1 MRAPDKQRI
10 FDAIAHKQTSEVPF
24 LEIDPDMHLVN
35 LILERKRPMELHSFE
50 LEAEDNIELN
60 TRMGND
66 LTFFGHVW
74 RVGRKEFKDKVGRI
88 HYIDGNIKTR
98 EQMDQ
103 IWFPD
108 LKDLERR
115 LEDHCKSVQGSGMG
129 IMCKAQTP
137 AFTTMCA
144 MGYTDYL
151 TNTMM
156 DPDFVMDFT
165 KRIHEY
171 CMKELEVFLKYPVD
185 IIQLSS
191 GLVTNSA
198 PMVDPEQMEILE
210 TQFIRELMKQSKQ
223 HGKKVFFHIDGKIDD
238 MIPDFVEMG
247 VDVLNPIDLCA
258 GNQDIYKIK
267 EQYGD
272 IITLSGNIDI
282 EGVLNSGTPDEVKAD
297 VIEHIERCA
306 VGGGYIVS
314 SCHNLHEMVPID
326 NFYAMRDATINYKL
340 S

>member
-1 MRAPDKQRI
+1 MRLADKQRI
-10 FDAIAHKQTSEVPF
+10 FNAIDHIQTNEVPF

-35 LILERKRPMELHSFE
+35 QILEQQLPMELHCFE
-50 LEAEDNIELN
+50 LEAKENIELN
-60 TRMGND
+60 RRMGND
-66 LTFFGHVW
+66 LAFFGHVW
-74 RVGRKEFKDKVGRI
+74 RVGRKEFTDADGRI
-88 HYIDGNIKTR
+88 HYADGVIKQK

-103 IWFPD
+103 IWFPELD
-108 LKDLERR
+108 KLERR
-115 LEDHCKSVQGSGMG
+115 LEAHCKEVQGSNMG

-185 IIQLSS
+185 VIQMSS

-198 PMVDPEQMEILE
+198 PMVDPDQLEVLE
-210 TQFIRELMKQSKQ
+210 TQFIRELMDLSKAN
-223 HGKKVFFHIDGKIDD
+223 GKKVFFHIDGKIDY
-238 MIPDFVEMG
+238 MIPDFVKMG

-258 GNQDIYKIK
+258 GNQNIYEIK
-267 EQYGD
+267 DQYGD
-272 IITLSGNIDI
+272 IITISGNIDI
-282 EGVLNSGTPDEVKAD
+282 EGVLKSGTPEEVKAD
-297 VIEHIERCA
+297 VEEHIKKCA
-306 VGGGYIVS
+306 PGGGYIVS
-314 SCHNLHEMVPID
+314 SSHNLHEFVPVE
-326 NFYAMRDATINYKL
+326 NFYAMRDAALNYKL
-340 S
+340 